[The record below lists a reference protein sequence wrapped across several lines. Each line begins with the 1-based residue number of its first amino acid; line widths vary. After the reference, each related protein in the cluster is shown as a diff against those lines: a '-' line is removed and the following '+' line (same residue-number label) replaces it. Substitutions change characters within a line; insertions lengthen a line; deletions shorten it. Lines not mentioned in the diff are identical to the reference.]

1 MFSVIVKWETFTKH
15 ILSQWTR
22 SVFSPSQVIAAV
34 QPLASRRPVKIEGG
48 LGSPICLVEAHLFS
62 KCGYGPSAYSQRTT
76 IAAIDKCQ
84 GHFQQQRQFRAL
96 VARIAAAACFSD
108 AFNSVGRERIKRLAS
123 ARSALGQFVRS
134 SA

>member
-22 SVFSPSQVIAAV
+22 SVFSPSKVIAAV

-48 LGSPICLVEAHLFS
+48 SEVHLFS
-62 KCGYGPSAYSQRTT
+62 KCGYGPSAYSLCAT

-96 VARIAAAACFSD
+96 VARIAAAAYFSD
-108 AFNSVGRERIKRLAS
+108 AFNSVGREQIKRLAS
-123 ARSALGQFVRS
+123 ARSALGQFVWS

>member
-1 MFSVIVKWETFTKH
+1 MDAIGFFIKRSYCCSATVGEST
-15 ILSQWTR
+15 SCENRTR
-22 SVFSPSQVIAAV
+22 A
-34 QPLASRRPVKIEGG
+34 RK
-48 LGSPICLVEAHLFS
+48 PICLVEAHLFS

-96 VARIAAAACFSD
+96 VARIAAAAYFSD